1 MSSVGNGNG
10 WNERKLNSYDYS
22 NYTVHQGHVRNHRAG
37 PTTLQHL
44 RSPQTYH
51 YATTFTD

>member
-1 MSSVGNGNG
+1 MECGAQIVNTEHDTGIGQA
-10 WNERKLNSYDYS
+10 
-22 NYTVHQGHVRNHRAG
+22 TRARPKPSRD
-37 PTTLQHL
+37 PTTLQHQ